1 MGTPAIDDWSRGEDD
16 EALMGRWS
24 RLVARDFLAWL
35 DVGPDRQWLDIAT
48 GTGALAGAIAAHARP
63 REVLGIDAAASRIA
77 TAARRV
83 TDPRVRFD
91 VVDANEL
98 AFDREFDVVVSG
110 LALTFLDPVEPM
122 VGAMREAVRPGDV
135 VAAYIWDHAG
145 HMDLLHH
152 FWGAATDVDPDA
164 AERDEAVRFGDWTA
178 DRLAVLWHEAGLG
191 DVLVTSI
198 EVGLRLADFDDLW
211 GPLVRGRGPAPTHL
225 ASLDEHR
232 REELRHRL
240 QARVPTAADG
250 SITLGA
256 TALAVKG
263 VR

>member
-1 MGTPAIDDWSRGEDD
+1 VGTTAVDEWSTGDDD

-24 RLVARDFLAWL
+24 RLVAQEFLAWV
-35 DVGPDRQWLDIAT
+35 DVGPELGWLDVAT
-48 GTGALAGAIAAHARP
+48 GTGALAAAVAAHAHP
-63 REVLGIDAAASRIA
+63 REVLGIDAAGSRIA
-77 TAARRV
+77 TAAQRV
-83 TDPRVRFD
+83 TDPRVRFE

-98 AFDREFDVVVSG
+98 AYDREFDVVVSG
-110 LALTFLDPVEPM
+110 LALPFLHPVEPM
-122 VGAMREAVRPGDV
+122 VGYMREAVRPGGV

-152 FWGAATDVDPDA
+152 YWGAAVEVDPGAVD
-164 AERDEAVRFGDWTA
+164 RDEAVRFADWTSA
-178 DRLAVLWHEAGLG
+178 RLAVLWHEAGLG

-198 EVGLRLADFDDLW
+198 EVALRLVDFADLW
-211 GPLVRGRGPAPTHL
+211 DPLVRGRGPAPTHL
-225 ASLDEHR
+225 ASLDGDSR
-232 REELRHRL
+232 AAVRDRLR
-240 QARVPTAADG
+240 ARVPTAPDG